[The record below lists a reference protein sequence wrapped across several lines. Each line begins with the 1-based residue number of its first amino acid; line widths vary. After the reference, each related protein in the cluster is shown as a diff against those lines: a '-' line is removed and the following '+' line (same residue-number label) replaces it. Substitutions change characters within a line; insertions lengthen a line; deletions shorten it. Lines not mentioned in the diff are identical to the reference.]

1 MPYIHF
7 TEDQKLRANSVDLV
21 EFLRR
26 QGEKLISSGQDKR
39 LTSDHSITVHGN
51 EWYDH
56 AAERGGH
63 AISFVQ
69 NFYGL
74 TYPEAVTRLLN
85 GEQGEVYIPAEKK
98 EKEPPKEFALPP
110 SNQAMRRVYAYLLQQ
125 RHISREVLSAFAQK
139 GLIYESRELSID
151 QTKVYHNAVFV
162 GFDECGVAR
171 HAHKRGL
178 YTQGKSYRGNIEGSD
193 PRCSFHWV
201 GTSDRL
207 YVFEAPIDLLA
218 FLTLYPDGWQQHS
231 YVALCGTAEH
241 AMLWML
247 EKNPNLRKTI
257 LCLDHDAAGIEAV
270 GRLSDVL
277 REHGYS
283 QIAPL
288 QSEYKDW
295 DEDLKARHGL
305 EAQPAEEHPQFVA
318 ADLVCQRIGTRCK
331 EVQPDRAAYQIP
343 GLLLQYRNDLH
354 WGRFDQAMEHMET
367 MAALSL
373 SVVLR
378 ECKQMGTALT
388 VEQGVRFLESH
399 ILPHQNR
406 SILKNRA
413 DEIAMQFQ
421 SVLAKNNRQG
431 IRTQAEKKEVASAW
445 LELAIS
451 CAKVPVK
458 YEADEIKR
466 RQKEEKTQRET
477 EPVMA

>member
-162 GFDECGVAR
+162 GFDERGVAR

-231 YVALCGTAEH
+231 YVACCGTSYEPVRWILTRMEAPQ
-241 AMLWML
+241 MVS
-247 EKNPNLRKTI
+247 
-257 LCLDHDAAGIEAV
+257 LCLDHDNAGDQGCERMAKQISSEF
-270 GRLSDVL
+270 GFPTRRLVPEQKDWNEDLCAL
-277 REHGYS
+277 RE
-283 QIAPL
+283 AP
-288 QSEYKDW
+288 
-295 DEDLKARHGL
+295 
-305 EAQPAEEHPQFVA
+305 
-318 ADLVCQRIGTRCK
+318 
-331 EVQPDRAAYQIP
+331 
-343 GLLLQYRNDLH
+343 
-354 WGRFDQAMEHMET
+354 
-367 MAALSL
+367 
-373 SVVLR
+373 
-378 ECKQMGTALT
+378 
-388 VEQGVRFLESH
+388 
-399 ILPHQNR
+399 
-406 SILKNRA
+406 
-413 DEIAMQFQ
+413 
-421 SVLAKNNRQG
+421 
-431 IRTQAEKKEVASAW
+431 
-445 LELAIS
+445 
-451 CAKVPVK
+451 
-458 YEADEIKR
+458 R
-466 RQKEEKTQRET
+466 RQRMEMEMR
-477 EPVMA
+477 

>member
-162 GFDECGVAR
+162 GFDERGVAR

-201 GTSDRL
+201 GTKG
-207 YVFEAPIDLLA
+207 DL
-218 FLTLYPDGWQQHS
+218 FRNY
-231 YVALCGTAEH
+231 
-241 AMLWML
+241 
-247 EKNPNLRKTI
+247 
-257 LCLDHDAAGIEAV
+257 AGIAK
-270 GRLSDVL
+270 DCY
-277 REHGYS
+277 GY
-283 QIAPL
+283 QIAVLDLRNPTRSDGNNL
-288 QSEYKDW
+288 LHLINKYMDIYKADPKN
-295 DEDLKARHGL
+295 LAAKA
-305 EAQPAEEHPQFVA
+305 
-318 ADLVCQRIGTRCK
+318 K
-331 EVQPDRAAYQIP
+331 
-343 GLLLQYRNDLH
+343 
-354 WGRFDQAMEHMET
+354 
-367 MAALSL
+367 
-373 SVVLR
+373 
-378 ECKQMGTALT
+378 
-388 VEQGVRFLESH
+388 
-399 ILPHQNR
+399 
-406 SILKNRA
+406 
-413 DEIAMQFQ
+413 
-421 SVLAKNNRQG
+421 
-431 IRTQAEKKEVASAW
+431 AEK
-445 LELAIS
+445 
-451 CAKVPVK
+451 
-458 YEADEIKR
+458 
-466 RQKEEKTQRET
+466 
-477 EPVMA
+477 